1 MKKSILISGISGFL
15 GSHLAREFSKEY
27 EVVGIKRSSSN
38 IYRIAD
44 IANLI
49 LYNIDEVE
57 LETIFDR
64 HRPTLVFHT
73 AVNYGRNN
81 EKLSDIINT
90 NINLSIKMIE
100 YSILFNTDT
109 FFNTDTLQ
117 QDYLN
122 YYTTTK
128 KHIRDYLVPLSK
140 EIQIINCKL
149 EHMYG
154 YDDGKDKF
162 VCFLMESLQN
172 NKASI
177 ALTKGEQMRDFIYID
192 DVVSAY
198 KVLVANL
205 YCLPKFAEFDIGT
218 GKQVS
223 IREFCIYLADE
234 FKKYQCSNNS
244 ILDFGAIPYRKG
256 EPMHIDEDI
265 APLLKLGFIPKYDY
279 KKGISD
285 MLFRVYNSGGGGG
298 AFKPYC

>member
-1 MKKSILISGISGFL
+1 MRKSILISGINGFL

-27 EVVGIKRSSSN
+27 EVVGIKRSHSN
-38 IYRIAD
+38 TYRIAD

-49 LYNIDEVE
+49 LYNIDKIE
-57 LETIFDR
+57 LETIFDK
-64 HRPTLVFHT
+64 HKPALVFHT

-81 EKLSDIINT
+81 EKLSDIINA

-100 YSILFNTDT
+100 YSIA
-109 FFNTDTLQ
+109 FNTDTLQ

-140 EIQIINCKL
+140 EIQIINCRL

-162 VCFLMESLQN
+162 VGFLMESLQN
-172 NKASI
+172 NKTTI

-205 YCLPKFAEFDIGT
+205 CRLPKFAEFDIGT
-218 GKQVS
+218 GRQVS
-223 IREFCIYLADE
+223 IRKFCTYLSCA
-234 FKKYQCSNNS
+234 FKKRQCANNT

-256 EPMHIDEDI
+256 EPMYIVENI
-265 APLLKLGFIPKYDY
+265 EPLFKLGFVPKFDY
-279 KKGISD
+279 KRGIEN
-285 MLFRVYNSGGGGG
+285 MILKTFNYVGG
-298 AFKPYC
+298 FNLDCQ